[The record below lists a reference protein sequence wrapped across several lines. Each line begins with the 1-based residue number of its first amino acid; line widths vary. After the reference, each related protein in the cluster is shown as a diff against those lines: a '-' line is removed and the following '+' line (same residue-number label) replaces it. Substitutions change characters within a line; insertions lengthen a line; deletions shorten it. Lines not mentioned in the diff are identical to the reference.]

1 MRRVSPWRSPLLV
14 AIFIWLNLLVGGP
27 GLQAQPEVPLF
38 NTYWRV
44 SALDSQPVTAAPSG
58 REPHLVLTP
67 EGQRVHGSTGCNR
80 FTGSFVQ
87 TPESFQFKPLA
98 TTRMACPPPADKQE
112 RAFLQALEATRRLRQ
127 TGPVL
132 ELLDDQGTCRVR
144 LEAQGPAG
152 RRGPRKGN
160 T

>member
-1 MRRVSPWRSPLLV
+1 M
-14 AIFIWLNLLVGGP
+14 
-27 GLQAQPEVPLF
+27 
-38 NTYWRV
+38 
-44 SALDSQPVTAAPSG
+44 SALDGQPVTATLPN

-67 EGQRVHGSTGCNR
+67 EGSRVHGFAGCNR

-98 TTRMACPPPADKQE
+98 TTRMACPQPADKQE

-127 TGPVL
+127 TGPIL

-152 RRGPRKGN
+152 RKGPSKGKM
-160 T
+160 